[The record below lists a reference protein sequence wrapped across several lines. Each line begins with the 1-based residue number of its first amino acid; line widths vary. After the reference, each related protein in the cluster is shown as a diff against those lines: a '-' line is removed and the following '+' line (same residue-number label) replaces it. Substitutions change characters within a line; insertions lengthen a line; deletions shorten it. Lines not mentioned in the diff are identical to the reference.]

1 MDTQSHMLWCESY
14 KDLRE
19 NLNFDDNKDL
29 AKYIGKVL
37 EIREKMDTNK

>member
-19 NLNFDDNKDL
+19 HLNFDDNKDL

-37 EIREKMDTNK
+37 EIREKMDANK